1 MGFFGR
7 VALGS
12 ALGGLAKDMKENREY
27 ARDKSERIQDYLYQ
41 RGLERRQK
49 VQEKRNEM
57 QAAVDFLERE
67 GLEVDK
73 IKALLAENPMELLN
87 LAVVAKDFKNK
98 AGNLTPTILNQAVTV
113 GQGFDGVEATASELI
128 AAAMPDFVEGADLKK
143 PKDERTILQK
153 FFRGAT
159 NEEIMYDAYSQDI
172 LGGEAT
178 GADIAASIN
187 APIIKRGTGSSV
199 STSYVGLGKMDIADI
214 SGGQRVIRDQYDEL
228 AQIRLDELN
237 EEAGRLEREGAG
249 PEAIQANSRKIEEL
263 KRIQKIADN
272 KERLEAL
279 MQFSEIGFGKAQEFY
294 AQFPQVFN
302 DQLMFVDQ
310 DLIPYISGQE
320 TFEYPPIP
328 PVE

>member
-73 IKALLAENPMELLN
+73 IKALLVENPMELMN

-128 AAAMPDFVEGADLKK
+128 ASAMPDFVEGADLKK

-172 LGGEAT
+172 LGGDAT

-199 STSYVGLGKMDIADI
+199 STSY
-214 SGGQRVIRDQYDEL
+214 SGMKELDGTEVIKGQRFIINEYDDLVDRRIEQL
-228 AQIRLDELN
+228 A
-237 EEAGRLEREGAG
+237 EEAGRLQEEDAGA
-249 PEAIQANSRKIEEL
+249 EAIQANSRKIEEL
-263 KRIQKIADN
+263 ERIKTIDDN
-272 KERLEAL
+272 KERLEEL
-279 MQFSEIGFGKAQEFY
+279 MKNSEIGFGPAQQFY
-294 AQFPQVFN
+294 SQYPQWFN
-302 DQLMFVDQ
+302 DQVLFVDQ

-320 TFEYPPIP
+320 TFEYPELP
-328 PVE
+328 PLD

>member
-1 MGFFGR
+1 MGFCGR

-12 ALGGLAKDMKENREY
+12 ALGGLAKDMRENREY
-27 ARDKSERIQDYLYQ
+27 AREKSERIQDYLYQ

-73 IKALLAENPMELLN
+73 IKALLVENPMELMN

-159 NEEIMYDAYSQDI
+159 NEEIMYDAYSQEL
-172 LGGEAT
+172 LGGDAT

-187 APIIKRGTGSSV
+187 APIIKRGKGSSV
-199 STSYVGLGKMDIADI
+199 STSYVGLGQVDSADLYQ
-214 SGGQRVIRDQYDEL
+214 GQNIIRKEYDEL
-228 AQIRLDELN
+228 AKQRVIELE
-237 EEAGRLEREGAG
+237 EEAGRLQQEDAGA
-249 PEAIQANSRKIEEL
+249 EAIRKNSRKLEEL
-263 KRIQKIADN
+263 RRIQEIEDK

-279 MQFSEIGFGKAQEFY
+279 MQFSEIGFGLAQEFY
-294 AQFPQVFN
+294 TQFPQWFN
-302 DQLMFVDQ
+302 DQLMFINQ
-310 DLIPYISGQE
+310 DFIPYISGQE